1 MFLQNLRLYNFKSHP
16 EVSLTFENNI
26 ICLLGKNGSG
36 KTNLLDAIYYLSFTK
51 SAHNPFDAQNIRHG
65 ENSFLIKGIFEVQD
79 RQKELVCSYQTG
91 EKKVIREDDQECTRF
106 SEHVGKYPV
115 VLIAPQDIELIWDGS
130 EFRRRFFDT
139 LISQLDK
146 RYLENLIVYNHQLK
160 QRNSLLRTSGEE
172 VKMDL
177 ILLESYDQKLVE
189 TGNYIHQKRKEVL
202 TTFLP
207 KFRDHYQ
214 FLVGESAEEAD
225 IEYKS
230 DLTTNEFSDL
240 LKRNAQRDQVLQR
253 TTSGI
258 HRDDFLFLLNKLELK
273 RVGSQG
279 QQKSFLVG
287 LKLAEFQLLAEQKGF
302 KPILLLDDIF
312 DKLDDYRIHQLM
324 KLVSQG
330 TFGQLFIT
338 DARSGRS
345 EQILREAGIKAQ
357 MFLLENNTFHNQWPE
372 A

>member
-1 MFLQNLRLYNFKSHP
+1 M
-16 EVSLTFENNI
+16 
-26 ICLLGKNGSG
+26 LGKNGSG

-51 SAHNPFDAQNIRHG
+51 SAHNPYDAQNIRHG
-65 ENSFLIKGIFEVQD
+65 ESSFLIKGIFEIQH
-79 RQKELVCSYQTG
+79 RQRELICTYQVG
-91 EKKVIREDDQECTRF
+91 EKKVIREDDQEYARF

-146 RYLENLIVYNHQLK
+146 RYLENLIVYNHQVK
-160 QRNSLLRTSGEE
+160 QRNSLLRTSGEG
-172 VKMDL
+172 VKLDL

-214 FLVGESAEEAD
+214 FLVGASAEVAD

-230 DLTTNEFSDL
+230 DLTTSEFSDL

-258 HRDDFLFLLNKLELK
+258 HRDDFLFLLNNLELK

-279 QQKSFLVG
+279 QQKSFLIG
-287 LKLAEFQLLAEQKGF
+287 LKLTEFQLLAEQKSL

-312 DKLDDYRIHQLM
+312 DKLDDHRIRQLM
-324 KLVSQG
+324 KLVSKG

-357 MFLLENNTFHNQWPE
+357 LFLLENNTIHKQWLG